1 MSQESNFNSDVD
13 EFEEITYNGKDYFLD
28 EENIVLEMSGDG
40 VFIPVGKLIKRN
52 PIEIDFSGAKHLA
65 LNVDYETDNSE
76 FSENEEDYSD
86 LEESEEEDKP
96 KPKKEKKK
104 IEDEESDS
112 EQNDEDDYEEELYE
126 VTLNGKTYLADG
138 DNDVFQESGTEYK
151 YVGILISNEPVK
163 INFFVDYHGN
173 SYLINE
179 KTGTIEDKETKAPIG
194 KQLQKEPLK
203 LVFYK
208 EVSPTEPMSKISSTL
223 SVDKKLDVYEGKK
236 QIGYLIKVD
245 SGLKKA
251 IELKEGLIITLG
263 SFQLVEMN
271 GSVYVI
277 ITSVP
282 STEKEFL
289 KQIKTIEGLPVEI
302 KRHLTEKEIPKKS
315 EEEFQLNN
323 QLASIQGRLVKLK
336 EQNLNADS
344 TEYKSERVKLEKEKL
359 SYQRMLN
366 ESILK
371 TMRKNIGSIR
381 QLNGENA
388 AKSAGDVYL
397 KKKQQFKK
405 EIDAQTKFIETL
417 ESPKQE
423 ENDEETVDMSEIEYL
438 GKPYVV
444 DMATKEV
451 YEKNEAHDDY
461 HLVGKLEKNGS
472 VRFINKA
479 NWLDEYEDI
488 ETMSYRG
495 IEYKVN
501 PNTKNV
507 FLFNKSLDEYEH
519 VGEVI
524 TLSPLKIRLES
535 EQNEVNQNEE
545 VVEAETD
552 EKEEEDDELVEVE
565 IIESHGKKFIRDAE
579 QNVYEPQ
586 RFELIGTWD
595 SEDNEIDYIPN
606 RGFLNI
612 DNSCYLDSVLFA
624 LFYRNNSF
632 INTSILRKDIDA
644 MMRKLR
650 IDKPSVI
657 EALKTNQAE
666 LLRLYKWLH
675 HPETTVD
682 DIKVCQN
689 FRAIYKQVSLENN
702 PAALKIHGFEKEL
715 GDSAE
720 FLFGLFNGFGIKTL
734 IKEMTSMGKNGEEV
748 REIIHTIEETAPIIT
763 VGVKAKPEQ
772 YYNNESISTESKGNM
787 FSTVMKMSD
796 EDEEAEKEL
805 VGRIK
810 IEQIKILL
818 EFFKTKTRVVKQDK
832 TRMTARIEDMVRNKK
847 LSDSQIEEIKQI
859 FNDLYTKVLPKE
871 LKAIQLDAGESIISL
886 KARLT
891 ELEDRYRFKFAEKI
905 DRTTYQSID
914 GPDHHYIVLNV
925 DRGLQSGKSLVRD
938 KTAFDI
944 RQTIL
949 CPRGENIQL
958 QFVVK
963 YIDSPKH
970 YVCYFKNID
979 DDLWYLYNDLNKS
992 FRIVSSGAQDK
1003 TPGTF
1008 EKMKAETAT
1017 GCTLL
1022 FYNK

>member
-1 MSQESNFNSDVD
+1 MSQESNVNSDVD

-28 EENIVLEMSGDG
+28 EENIVLEMTGDG

-52 PIEIDFSGAKHLA
+52 PIQIDFSGAKHLA
-65 LNVDYETDNSE
+65 LNVDYETDDSE

-86 LEESEEEDKP
+86 DESEDDSEDDEEDY
-96 KPKKEKKK
+96 
-104 IEDEESDS
+104 EDE
-112 EQNDEDDYEEELYE
+112 LYDIE
-126 VTLNGKTYLADG
+126 FQGKTYTVDS
-138 DNDVFQESGTEYK
+138 DNDVFQENGGEYK
-151 YVGILISNEPVK
+151 YVGILISNEPVN
-163 INFFVDYHGN
+163 INFFVDYHGT

-179 KTGTIEDKETKAPIG
+179 KNGSVEDKETKAPIG

-203 LVFYK
+203 LIFYK
-208 EVSPTEPMSKISSTL
+208 QVDPIEPMVNISSKL

-245 SGLKKA
+245 NGLKKA
-251 IELKEGLIITLG
+251 IELKDRTIITLG
-263 SFQLVEMN
+263 TFQIVEIN

-302 KRHLTEKEIPKKS
+302 KRVLTEKETLKKS
-315 EEEFQLNN
+315 GEVQLNTGEN
-323 QLASIQGRLVKLK
+323 GAKLK
-336 EQNLNADS
+336 GDDQ
-344 TEYKSERVKLEKEKL
+344 
-359 SYQRMLN
+359 
-366 ESILK
+366 
-371 TMRKNIGSIR
+371 KNDVPAVS
-381 QLNGENA
+381 
-388 AKSAGDVYL
+388 KSAH
-397 KKKQQFKK
+397 
-405 EIDAQTKFIETL
+405 IE
-417 ESPKQE
+417 
-423 ENDEETVDMSEIEYL
+423 DEDDETVDMSEIEYL

-444 DMATKEV
+444 DVATKEV
-451 YEKNEAHDDY
+451 YEKNETQDDY
-461 HLVGKLEKNGS
+461 HLVGKLEKNGN

-488 ETMSYRG
+488 ESMSYKG

-507 FLFNKSLDEYEH
+507 FLFNSELDEYEH

-524 TLSPLKIRLES
+524 TLSPLQIRLQSDEEEES
-535 EQNEVNQNEE
+535 EKES
-545 VVEAETD
+545 D
-552 EKEEEDDELVEVE
+552 EKEEDDEMVEVE
-565 IIESHGKKFIRDAE
+565 IIESHGKKFIRDSE
-579 QNVYEPQ
+579 QNIYEPKG
-586 RFELIGTWD
+586 FELIGTWD

-624 LFYRNNSF
+624 LFYRNSSF
-632 INTSILRKDIDA
+632 INQSILRKNIDG

-650 IDKPSVI
+650 IDKPDVTA
-657 EALKTNQAE
+657 ALKKNQSE

-682 DIKVCQN
+682 DVKVCQN
-689 FRAIYKQVSLENN
+689 FRAIYKQVSLEKN
-702 PAALKIHGFEKEL
+702 PAAIQIEGFEKEL

-734 IKEMTSMGKNGEEV
+734 IKEMISIGKNGEEV
-748 REIIHTIEETAPIIT
+748 REIIHTIEETGPIIT

-772 YYNNESISTESKGNM
+772 YYNNESISTESQGKM
-787 FSTVMKMSD
+787 LSTVMKMSD
-796 EDEEAEKEL
+796 EDEELEKEL
-805 VGRIK
+805 QGRIK

-832 TRMTARIEDMVRNKK
+832 ARMTARIQDMSKLKK
-847 LSDSQIEEIKQI
+847 LSDSQLEEIKQI
-859 FNDLYTKVLPKE
+859 FSDLYTKVLPKE
-871 LKAIQLDAGESIISL
+871 LKEIQLDAGESIISL
-886 KARLT
+886 KATLT
-891 ELEDRYRFKFAEKI
+891 KLQDRYRFEFAEKI
-905 DRTTYQSID
+905 DRTKYQSID
-914 GPDHHYIVLNV
+914 GRDHHYIVINV
-925 DRGLQSGKSLVRD
+925 DRGVKSGKSLVRD
-938 KTAFDI
+938 KTGFDI
-944 RQTIL
+944 RETIL

-1022 FYNK
+1022 FYSK

>member
-28 EENIVLEMSGDG
+28 EEDIVLEMSGDG

-65 LNVDYETDNSE
+65 LNVEYETDNSE
-76 FSENEEDYSD
+76 FSENEEDYSED
-86 LEESEEEDKP
+86 EEEEEP

-104 IEDEESDS
+104 IEDDDESEESES
-112 EQNDEDDYEEELYE
+112 EEEGDDEEDYEEELYE
-126 VTLNGKTYLADG
+126 VTLNGKTYVADA
-138 DNDVFQESGTEYK
+138 DNDVFQENGAEYK
-151 YVGILISNEPVK
+151 YVGILISNEPVN
-163 INFFVDYHGN
+163 INFFVDYHGT

-179 KTGTIEDKETKAPIG
+179 KNGNVEDKETKAPIG

-208 EVSPTEPMSKISSTL
+208 EVSPIEPIINISSKL

-245 SGLKKA
+245 NGVKKA
-251 IELKEGLIITLG
+251 IELKDGSIITLG
-263 SFQLVEMN
+263 SFQIVEIN

-289 KQIKTIEGLPVEI
+289 KQIKIIEGLPVEI
-302 KRHLTEKEIPKKS
+302 KRVITEKETLKKS
-315 EEEFQLNN
+315 
-323 QLASIQGRLVKLK
+323 
-336 EQNLNADS
+336 D
-344 TEYKSERVKLEKEKL
+344 
-359 SYQRMLN
+359 
-366 ESILK
+366 
-371 TMRKNIGSIR
+371 
-381 QLNGENA
+381 A
-388 AKSAGDVYL
+388 AKED
-397 KKKQQFKK
+397 K
-405 EIDAQTKFIETL
+405 
-417 ESPKQE
+417 
-423 ENDEETVDMSEIEYL
+423 ENDEDDETVDMSEIEYL

-444 DMATKEV
+444 DMSTKEV
-451 YEKNEAHDDY
+451 YEKNKAHDDY

-488 ETMSYRG
+488 EKMMYRG
-495 IEYKVN
+495 KEYMVN

-507 FLFNKSLDEYEH
+507 FLLNKHLDEYEH

-535 EQNEVNQNEE
+535 EQNEVEKEE
-545 VVEAETD
+545 EAESD
-552 EKEEEDDELVEVE
+552 EKEEEEDDEMVEVE

-579 QNVYEPQ
+579 QNVYEPK

-632 INTSILRKDIDA
+632 INTSILRKNIDS

-650 IDKPSVI
+650 IDKPDVI
-657 EALKTNQAE
+657 AALKQNQSE

-675 HPETTVD
+675 HPETTLD
-682 DIKVCQN
+682 DEKVCQN

-702 PAALKIHGFEKEL
+702 PAALKIKGFDKQL

-734 IKEMTSMGKNGEEV
+734 IKEMISIAKSGEEV
-748 REIIHTIEETAPIIT
+748 REIIHTIEETGPIIT

-787 FSTVMKMSD
+787 FSTVMKMRD
-796 EDEEAEKEL
+796 EDEEVEKEL
-805 VGRIK
+805 QGQIK

-818 EFFKTKTRVVKQDK
+818 DFFKYPKTRVVKNDK
-832 TRMTARIEDMVRNKK
+832 ARMNSRIDEITRSKK
-847 LSDSQIEEIKQI
+847 FSDSQLGEIKQI
-859 FNDLYTKVLPKE
+859 FDELYTKVLARE
-871 LKAIQLDAGESIISL
+871 LKEIQLDAGESIISL

-891 ELEDRYRFKFAEKI
+891 ELQDRYRFQFTEKI

-914 GPDHHYIVLNV
+914 GADHHYMVINV

-944 RQTIL
+944 RETIL

-1022 FYNK
+1022 FYSK